1 MYNVKIVNVKDW
13 SIKFTVN
20 GVTYLIKGV
29 DDAWESCIALY
40 RIDYSGNGHFKT
52 ERLFVSNKRTSYR
65 PNPNLVSHNFYCDL
79 KHGQTYS
86 SIDIDK
92 FLSACAYHGFCEK
105 IGISEEDANHYL
117 RLYRVKMLDDA
128 ISLHRSKIDE
138 LQTELIKMKKER
150 FTLLFKDRI
159 WEKDHEKNT

>member
-1 MYNVKIVNVKDW
+1 MYNVNVVNVKDW
-13 SIKFTVN
+13 SVKFTVN
-20 GVTYLIKGV
+20 GATFLIKTV
-29 DDAWESCIALY
+29 DDGWDSCIALY

-52 ERLFVSNKRTSYR
+52 DMLGTSDKGTTFRTYE
-65 PNPNLVSHNFYCDL
+65 FYCGL

-86 SIDIDK
+86 SIDTEK

-117 RLYRVKMLDDA
+117 RLYRVNMLDNA

-138 LQTELIKMKKER
+138 LQTELIKMRKER